1 MRAVRRVAM
10 EKMLH
15 GATDAIQLQAAELV
29 ARLTGMIGQPAG
41 PVSGGDAG
49 YRGRNGR
56 GAHGGAHAPEPSA
69 ETLDD

>member
-1 MRAVRRVAM
+1 M

-29 ARLTGMIGQPAG
+29 ARLTGMIGQPAA
-41 PVSGGDAG
+41 PSSGAEIG

-56 GAHGGAHAPEPSA
+56 GTHGETRAPEPSA